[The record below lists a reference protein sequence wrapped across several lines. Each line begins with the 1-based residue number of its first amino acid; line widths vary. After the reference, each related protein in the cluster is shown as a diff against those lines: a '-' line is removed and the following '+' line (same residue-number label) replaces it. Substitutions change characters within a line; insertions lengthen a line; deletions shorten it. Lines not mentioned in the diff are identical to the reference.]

1 MRFRDAEIKEN
12 LSYTKNH
19 LWVNMKDRLYTLG
32 WTDYIQINAG
42 DVNHIDLPA
51 KGTLLNAE
59 EEFGSIETSKWVDR
73 LYSPFKGRVDEVN
86 KKVLDNP
93 ELINSAP
100 FGEGWFIAVEP
111 SGEIKSKGLMTPEE
125 YYEYLKVCEKTE

>member
-1 MRFRDAEIKEN
+1 MRFGDAEIAED
-12 LSYTKNH
+12 LSYTKSH

-51 KGTLLNAE
+51 KGALLNVK

-73 LYSPFKGRVDEVN
+73 LYSPLKGRVAEVN
-86 KKVLDNP
+86 HDVLRHP
-93 ELINSAP
+93 ELINHAP

-111 SGEIKSKGLMTPEE
+111 SEEIPSEGLITPEE
-125 YYEYLKVCEKTE
+125 YYAYLKVCEEAE

>member
-1 MRFRDAEIKEN
+1 MRFGDAEIPED

-51 KGTLLNAE
+51 KGTLLNVK

-73 LYSPFKGRVDEVN
+73 LYSPLKGRVAEVN
-86 KKVLDNP
+86 DRVLNNP
-93 ELINSAP
+93 ELINHAP
-100 FGEGWFIAVEP
+100 FGEGWFIAIEP
-111 SGEIKSKGLMTPEE
+111 SEEIQSEGLITPEE
-125 YYEYLKVCEKTE
+125 YCEYLKVCEKTE

>member
-1 MRFRDAEIKEN
+1 MRFRDAEIPED

-51 KGTLLNAE
+51 KGTLLNVRQ
-59 EEFGSIETSKWVDR
+59 EFGSIETSKWVDR
-73 LYSPFKGRVDEVN
+73 LYSPLKGRVAEVN
-86 KKVLDNP
+86 NKVLDNP
-93 ELINSAP
+93 ELINCAP

-111 SGEIKSKGLMTPEE
+111 SEEIQSEGLITPDE